1 MGMNSIL
8 SYFGVSKN
16 ADEMLDAL
24 GYEWLAFGNKG
35 CAYEK
40 YLGHTG
46 PYGEPEFKTIRFEQ
60 QDDGNYIFICCK
72 KTGKLGEE
80 HLSQWMTYDEF
91 KACFKKLKEL
101 RRRRIRRKC

>member
-1 MGMNSIL
+1 MSG
-8 SYFGVSKN
+8 FGPFKT
-16 ADEMLDAL
+16 ADDMLDAL
-24 GYEWLAFGNKG
+24 GYEWLSIGNKG

-46 PYGEPEFKTIRFEQ
+46 PYGEPEFKTIRFERL
-60 QDDGNYIFICCK
+60 DDGNYIFICCK
-72 KTGKLGEE
+72 KTGQLGKE

-101 RRRRIRRKC
+101 RRTRIRRKG

>member
-1 MGMNSIL
+1 MGMSER
-8 SYFGVSKN
+8 FRMFKT
-16 ADEMLDAL
+16 ADDMLDAL
-24 GYEWLAFGNKG
+24 GYEWLALGSKG

-72 KTGKLGEE
+72 KLGQLGEE

-101 RRRRIRRKC
+101 RRRRTH